1 MVLQVVVEVVVQGH
15 KRRVET
21 VAQILEA
28 VEVVDLT
35 IIEQTKVV
43 KVDLELWL

>member
-1 MVLQVVVEVVVQGH
+1 VLPVVVEVVVHGH
-15 KRRVET
+15 NLLVEM
-21 VAQILEA
+21 VERIQAV

-35 IIEQTKVV
+35 TMRRTKAV

>member
-1 MVLQVVVEVVVQGH
+1 VLPVVVEVVVHGH
-15 KRRVET
+15 KLLVEM
-21 VAQILEA
+21 VERIQAA

>member
-1 MVLQVVVEVVVQGH
+1 VLPVVVEVVVHGH
-15 KRRVET
+15 KLLVEM
-21 VAQILEA
+21 VERIQAV

-35 IIEQTKVV
+35 TMLRTKAV